1 LRARGA
7 LGTSELELLADD
19 LDVLQVHHQLLDP
32 LRSALACELSVPMA
46 KAIKSE
52 TRGSPY
58 RQ

>member
-32 LRSALACELSVPMA
+32 LRSALAYALLVPMT
-46 KAIKSE
+46 KGNK
-52 TRGSPY
+52 
-58 RQ
+58 